1 MKVGLRRLA
10 LGVVSIVMGL
20 GVSPAFAE
28 VQNISGIWK
37 LSIEKSSYDNRPKPK
52 SALLSIE
59 HREPAL
65 KYSVTGFDT
74 EGKPFRSAFAGA
86 IDGKEYLATGNR
98 NAGKE
103 RYRRIHASLV
113 ESVWTSSDGNTVE
126 TYTVAISKDG
136 KQMTRKG
143 TLKGPEGEFQ
153 TLEVYDRL

>member
-1 MKVGLRRLA
+1 MGIGLRKLA
-10 LGVVSIVMGL
+10 LGLVSIVMGL
-20 GVSPAFAE
+20 GLSSAFGD
-28 VQNISGIWK
+28 VQNISGSWK
-37 LSIEKSSYDNRPKPK
+37 LSVEKSGNGNRPKPK

-86 IDGKEYLATGNR
+86 IDGKEYLTTGNR
-98 NAGKE
+98 
-103 RYRRIHASLV
+103 V

-143 TLKGPEGEFQ
+143 TLKGPDGEFQ
-153 TLEVYDRL
+153 TLEVYEKL

>member
-1 MKVGLRRLA
+1 MKNSLRKLAFGL
-10 LGVVSIVMGL
+10 VSIVMGL
-20 GVSPAFAE
+20 GVSSAFGE
-28 VQNISGIWK
+28 VQNISGTWK
-37 LSIEKSSYDNRPKPK
+37 LSVEKSGYGNRPKPK
-52 SALLSIE
+52 STLLSIE

-86 IDGKEYLATGNR
+86 IDGKEYLTTGNR
-98 NAGKE
+98 NVGKE
-103 RYRRIHASLV
+103 KYRRIHASLV
-113 ESVWTSSDGNTVE
+113 QGVWTSSDGNTVE